1 MLTHLKVENF
11 KRWKKLDVDFS
22 HITLLYGTNSSG
34 KTSILQALRLLKQS
48 YSSFGQIEK
57 IEFGGNQTDYV
68 DFGSYRDIVR
78 DHQVRRHIGMC
89 IEWDGEFMLPEPK
102 IINVTLDEE
111 GSNINFGDLKLL
123 KGTVVRCVKWRTQ
136 EDDIVGT
143 VSYNVIRENE
153 GIFESEPFKV
163 VENGDNVENRL
174 SIAERAKN
182 IYLSI
187 FVSSIYRTFMN
198 SIYYIGPLRHPP
210 QRNYPWTGGIPDTLE
225 GTGRRAIDAII
236 SDIRN
241 AKKARGTLLQQVEN
255 WLIKL
260 GLVSEFSVDPLDRQ
274 QRFYEARVKVDREMP
289 LTSLADVGFGISQ
302 VLPVVTALFYVPE
315 GSIVLIEQP
324 ELHLH
329 PSAQAALADLF
340 LEVAEKRKLQLII
353 ESHSEHLLT
362 RFQRRI
368 AEPQHEFAT
377 PQNVKAYFCKPGENG
392 STIEEV
398 RVNRFGQIENYPP
411 NFFGDLSG
419 DLDAMFDAGTQRRL
433 EELEQ
438 GE

>member
-1 MLTHLKVENF
+1 MLTRLKLGNF
-11 KRWKKLDVDFS
+11 KSWRELDIELAP
-22 HITLLYGTNSSG
+22 ITLLYGTNSSG
-34 KTSILQALRLLKQS
+34 KTSILQALLLLKQT
-48 YSSFGQIEK
+48 E
-57 IEFGGNQTDYV
+57 
-68 DFGSYRDIVR
+68 
-78 DHQVRRHIGMC
+78 
-89 IEWDGEFMLPEPK
+89 
-102 IINVTLDEE
+102 VTKRQQA
-111 GSNINFGDLKLL
+111 INFGGSASEYVDLGAYEDVIHKHDISLHL
-123 KGTVVRCVKWRTQ
+123 TISVTWR
-136 EDDIVGT
+136 
-143 VSYNVIRENE
+143 
-153 GIFESEPFKV
+153 
-163 VENGDNVENRL
+163 NRYFDQ
-174 SIAERAKN
+174 SVPYDQNAKN
-182 IYLSI
+182 ILFGESVKIWGMSKGEAIVLNESPEDIYALAGYGVELSGMLYL
-187 FVSSIYRTFMN
+187 
-198 SIYYIGPLRHPP
+198 GPLRWFPRRVIIWRGTPP
-210 QRNYPWTGGIPDTLE
+210 QI
-225 GTGRRAIDAII
+225 IDAQGENTADVLIN
-236 SDIRN
+236 SQRN
-241 AKKARGTLLQQVEN
+241 DATLVADVET
-255 WLIKL
+255 WLHRL
-260 GLVSEFSVDPLDRQ
+260 GLLDRLIVRPIDKND
-274 QRFYEARVKVDREMP
+274 RFYEMRIHTVNSDVNS
-289 LTSLADVGFGISQ
+289 SLADVGFGISQ
-302 VLPVVTALFYVPE
+302 ILPVVTMLLFVPE

-368 AEPQHEFAT
+368 AEPQYEFAT